1 MNEILTAKEWL
12 EKENAINKDGKLNWT
27 FDLERVVRDYA
38 NYRNRM
44 LEAKILEFR
53 NQIIVEDWMKMP
65 YRYNEEFLEQF
76 DKYFN
81 ITTERQGK
89 IN

>member
-1 MNEILTAKEWL
+1 
-12 EKENAINKDGKLNWT
+12 
-27 FDLERVVRDYA
+27 
-38 NYRNRM
+38 M

>member
-1 MNEILTAKEWL
+1 MLTAKEWL
-12 EKENAINKDGKLNWT
+12 EKEGYFNEFAISEGIHPL
-27 FDLERVVRDYA
+27 FERYA